1 MIRTEKSVKRVY
13 KRFRAPSDIIF
24 DSFNLIFL
32 VCLAVVTLYPFLN
45 TLAVSLNDAND
56 SIRGGIYLLPR
67 AFSWDNYKYVFDQSA
82 IFHASMIS
90 VVRTLVGTI
99 VTVLAS
105 AMVAYTISRPE
116 YVLRKFVT
124 IAFVLTMYLNGGL
137 IPNYLLM
144 RDLHLIGSFWVY
156 IVPGVI
162 GVFNMIVIRSFI
174 EGLPEGII
182 ESARIDGAG
191 DFRTFFQI
199 VLPLSLPALATV
211 ALFTG
216 VFQWNSWFDVFL
228 YNSQKPDLSTLQYEL
243 MRMLANSNS
252 NSSMTSASAF
262 ANSANTTANFVTPTS
277 IRATMTIVASVPMIL
292 VYPFLQKYFVHGMT
306 VGGVKG

>member
-1 MIRTEKSVKRVY
+1 MQAPVKKVY
-13 KRFRAPSDIIF
+13 KRFRSPGDRLF
-24 DSFNLIFL
+24 DTINVLL
-32 VCLAVVTLYPFLN
+32 LLGLTVVTLYPFVN

-56 SIRGGIYLLPR
+56 SIRGGIYLWPR
-67 AFSWDNYKYVFDQSA
+67 DFSWGNYKYVFKEA
-82 IFHASMIS
+82 TIFHATLIS
-90 VVRTLVGTI
+90 VLRTVIGTV

-116 YVLRKFVT
+116 FVLRKFVT
-124 IAFVLTMYLNGGL
+124 VMFVLTMYLNGGL
-137 IPNYLLM
+137 IPNYLLI

-156 IVPGVI
+156 IVPGII

-174 EGLPEGII
+174 EGLPEGIL

-191 DFRTFFQI
+191 EFRTFMRI
-199 VLPLSLPALATV
+199 VLPLSMPALATV

-216 VFQWNSWFDVFL
+216 VYQWNSWFDVFL
-228 YNSQKPDLSTLQYEL
+228 YNSQVPDLSTLQYEL

-262 ANSANTTANFVTPTS
+262 ANSGNDNANYVTPTS
-277 IRATMTIVASVPMIL
+277 IRATMTIVASLPMIL
-292 VYPFLQKYFVHGMT
+292 VYPFLQKYFVKGMT
-306 VGGVKG
+306 LGGVKG